1 MSKVKKVISKV
12 KEGYLKEAGREILWS
27 FAYVKQYRLA
37 ILLYTF
43 LSLLSVGLGLVLSVQ
58 IKEVVNALVSMEIS
72 ALISIGIFYFIVGS
86 CNIALTLGTQ
96 IMAGIISNRAKYQ
109 ISNEIYHKI
118 LISDWE
124 ELTEYHSGDFLNR
137 MNEDISSLTDS
148 FVGWIPGLLSKGL
161 QIGASFLLIIYYDA
175 SMLLIFLVA
184 APIILFGSRLFM
196 GKTFLSNKKARVI
209 ASRVSE
215 FRNET
220 FHNIQTIKAFHLIDR
235 FDERMVNLQ
244 KEKCDIDIE
253 VNRYSVSSWAV
264 MYLSGQIAAIVCLA
278 WGIYHV
284 YSGTITLGTL
294 SLMFIMASNIATSF
308 KAMIQLVPKAVT
320 TITSVTRIRNI
331 TEMKEESSSKEEAAT
346 RLLEKSRNQG
356 LSLGVEDLHFH
367 YRNGKIIFE
376 HVSFSVKPGEI
387 AALVGPS
394 GEGKTTMLRII
405 LGIVRWQ
412 SGKAFFSLPS
422 DQQDSIE
429 ISPAT
434 REFIAY
440 VPQEKTMLAMT
451 IAENMRL
458 VKEDATEEEII
469 EALQSACAYEFVQ
482 KLPDTIH
489 HKIGEGGSG
498 FSEGQNQRLSIARAL
513 LCDAPVL
520 LLDEATSALDV
531 ATERRVL
538 KNIMQKNPHK
548 MCILTTHRPSVLSM
562 CDKVYKISEQS
573 VRQIY
578 QEEITALM
586 DGF

>member
-12 KEGYLKEAGREILWS
+12 KSGYLKEAGQEIMWS
-27 FAYVKQYRLA
+27 FAYVKKYRLA
-37 ILLYTF
+37 ILFYTF
-43 LSLLSVGLGLVLSVQ
+43 LSLLSVGLGLLLSVQ
-58 IKEVVNALVSMEIS
+58 IKEVVNALVDLKIS
-72 ALISIGIFYFIVGS
+72 ALISVGIFYFLVGS
-86 CNIALTLGTQ
+86 VNIALTLVTQ
-96 IMAGIISNRAKYQ
+96 MMAGTISNRAKYQ

-137 MNEDISSLTDS
+137 MNEDIASLTDS
-148 FVGWIPGLLSKGL
+148 FVGWIPGLLSKAL
-161 QIGASFLLIIYYDA
+161 QIGVSFLLIIYYDA
-175 SMLLIFLVA
+175 SMLLVFLVA

-196 GKTFLSNKKARVI
+196 GKTFLSNKKARI
-209 ASRVSE
+209 ISSQVSE

-220 FHNIQTIKAFHLIDR
+220 FHNIQMIKAFHLIDR
-235 FDERMVNLQ
+235 FDERMELLQ
-244 KEKCDIDIE
+244 KKKCDIDIE

-284 YSGTITLGTL
+284 YSGKITLGTL

-331 TEMKEESSSKEEAAT
+331 TEMQEESSSRDDYALVMLERSQNKGM
-346 RLLEKSRNQG
+346 RLII
-356 LSLGVEDLHFH
+356 EDLYFH
-367 YRNGKIIFE
+367 YKNGKVIFE
-376 HVSFSVKPGEI
+376 DATLKVEPGEI

-412 SGKAFFSLPS
+412 KGKAMFKLAGNEDS
-422 DQQDSIE
+422 SIE

-440 VPQEKTMLAMT
+440 VPQEKTMLAMS
-451 IAENMRL
+451 IADNMRL
-458 VKEDATEEEII
+458 VKMDATDEQII
-469 EALQSACAYEFVQ
+469 DALESACAYEFVQ
-482 KLPDTIH
+482 KLPDTIY

-538 KNIMQKNPHK
+538 KNIMQKNPYK

-562 CDKVYKISEQS
+562 CDKVYKISEQK
-573 VRQIY
+573 VRQID